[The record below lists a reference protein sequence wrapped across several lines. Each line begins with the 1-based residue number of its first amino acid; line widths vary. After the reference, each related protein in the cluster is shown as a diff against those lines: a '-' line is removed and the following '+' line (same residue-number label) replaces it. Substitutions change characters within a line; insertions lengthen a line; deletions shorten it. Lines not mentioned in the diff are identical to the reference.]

1 MNLSYTVVAFT
12 KQTMGFL
19 EEALKLYFPEL
30 HMVLWRAWW
39 RSFWLLFSMWIKQP
53 SV

>member
-30 HMVLWRAWW
+30 HMVLLESRVEIILVAVQHVDYSL
-39 RSFWLLFSMWIKQP
+39 R
-53 SV
+53 